1 MGMDMRFKGST
12 CLLAAASELNKRA
25 AKDIQLTA
33 ELSLDNWDLQSVT
46 DEIYAWYDEILAED
60 AVLASTIKRLEPL
73 ETVCKGVVKW
83 SVRITL
89 RAAKSGAGSYGM
101 SEAEAYRILRSM
113 MD

>member
-1 MGMDMRFKGST
+1 MNMKFTGST
-12 CLLAAASELNKRA
+12 CALVATSELSKRA
-25 AKDIQLTA
+25 SNDIQLTA

-46 DEIYAWYDEILAED
+46 EEIYAWYDEILAED
-60 AVLASTIKRLEPL
+60 AVLASTIKRFEPL

-113 MD
+113 ME